1 MSESSNEIE
10 KIRSKIKEFENED
23 IYVEVEGA
31 LQYNIIIKNTK
42 ILISNQKIFIT
53 NEKEQDF
60 IIELYY
66 LDFVEIENNSL
77 IMNMLNDIKIT
88 LDY

>member
-1 MSESSNEIE
+1 MSDNSNEIE
-10 KIRSKIKEFENED
+10 KIRNKIKEFENED
-23 IYVEVEGA
+23 IYVELEGA
-31 LQYNIIIKNTK
+31 LHFNITIKKAK
-42 ILISNQKIFIT
+42 ILVSNQKIFIT

-66 LDFVEIENNSL
+66 LDCVEIENNTIFL
-77 IMNMLNDIKIT
+77 KMLNDIKIT

>member
-10 KIRSKIKEFENED
+10 KIRSKIREFENED

-31 LQYNIIIKNTK
+31 LQYNVTIKNAK

-66 LDFVEIENNSL
+66 LDFVKIENNSL

>member
-1 MSESSNEIE
+1 MSESSNDIE
-10 KIRSKIKEFENED
+10 RIRSKIKEFENED

-31 LQYNIIIKNTK
+31 LQYNIIIKDAK

>member
-1 MSESSNEIE
+1 MLE
-10 KIRSKIKEFENED
+10 KLRIKLKEFENED
-23 IYVEVEGA
+23 IYVEIEGT
-31 LQYNIIIKNTK
+31 LQFHVTIKNAK

-66 LDFVEIENNSL
+66 LDNIEIEGNAIYL
-77 IMNMLNDIKIT
+77 QMQNDIKII

>member
-31 LQYNIIIKNTK
+31 LQYNIIIK
-42 ILISNQKIFIT
+42 
-53 NEKEQDF
+53 
-60 IIELYY
+60 
-66 LDFVEIENNSL
+66 
-77 IMNMLNDIKIT
+77 MLKF
-88 LDY
+88 

>member
-1 MSESSNEIE
+1 MSDNSNEIE
-10 KIRSKIKEFENED
+10 KIRNKLKEFENED
-23 IYVEVEGA
+23 VYVEIEGA
-31 LQYNIIIKNTK
+31 LQYHITINNAKV
-42 ILISNQKIFIT
+42 LISNQKIFIT

-66 LDFVEIENNSL
+66 LDYANIENNTI
-77 IMNMLNDIKIT
+77 IMEMLNDIKIT

>member
-10 KIRSKIKEFENED
+10 KIRSKIEEFENED

-31 LQYNIIIKNTK
+31 LQYNVTIKKAK
-42 ILISNQKIFIT
+42 ILISSQKIFIT

-66 LDFVEIENNSL
+66 LDFVEIENNTL

>member
-1 MSESSNEIE
+1 MQDNSE
-10 KIRSKIKEFENED
+10 KILAKIKEFQNQD
-23 IYVEVEGA
+23 IYIELGGA
-31 LQYNIIIKNTK
+31 IQYNFLIRNAK
-42 ILISNQKIFIT
+42 ILVSKQKIFIT

-66 LDFVEIENNSL
+66 LKNIVIEEYTIYL
-77 IMNMLNDIKIT
+77 QMLNDIKIM

>member
-1 MSESSNEIE
+1 MSDNSNEIQ
-10 KIRSKIKEFENED
+10 KLKNKIKEFENKD
-23 IYVEVEGA
+23 IYVEIEGA
-31 LQYNIIIKNTK
+31 LQFYITIKNAK

-66 LDFVEIENNSL
+66 LDCVEIEENT
-77 IMNMLNDIKIT
+77 IIIKMLNDIKIT

>member
-1 MSESSNEIE
+1 MSDNSDEIE
-10 KIRSKIKEFENED
+10 KIRNKIKEFENED
-23 IYVEVEGA
+23 IYVELEGA
-31 LQYNIIIKNTK
+31 LQFSVTIKNSK

-66 LDFVEIENNSL
+66 LDYVEIENNT
-77 IMNMLNDIKIT
+77 IFMNMLNDIKIT

>member
-1 MSESSNEIE
+1 MLDNSNEIE
-10 KIRSKIKEFENED
+10 KIRSKLKEFENED
-23 IYVEVEGA
+23 IYVEIEGA
-31 LQYNIIIKNTK
+31 LQYNITIENAK

-66 LDFVEIENNSL
+66 LDCADIENNII
-77 IMNMLNDIKIT
+77 IMKMTNDIKII

>member
-10 KIRSKIKEFENED
+10 KIRSKIREFENED

-31 LQYNIIIKNTK
+31 LQYNVTIKNAKT
-42 ILISNQKIFIT
+42 LISNQKIFIT

>member
-10 KIRSKIKEFENED
+10 KIRSKIREFENED

-31 LQYNIIIKNTK
+31 LQYNVTIKNAK
-42 ILISNQKIFIT
+42 ILNSNQKIFIT

>member
-31 LQYNIIIKNTK
+31 LQYNIIIKKAK

>member
-10 KIRSKIKEFENED
+10 KIRSKIEEFENED

-31 LQYNIIIKNTK
+31 LQYNVTIKKAK

-66 LDFVEIENNSL
+66 LDFVEIENNTL

>member
-1 MSESSNEIE
+1 MLNELRI
-10 KIRSKIKEFENED
+10 KLKEFENED
-23 IYVEVEGA
+23 IYVEIKGA
-31 LQYNIIIKNTK
+31 IEFHTTVKSAK

-66 LDFVEIENNSL
+66 LDNIEIEENAIYL
-77 IMNMLNDIKIT
+77 QMQNDIEIM

>member
-1 MSESSNEIE
+1 MSDDSNEIE
-10 KIRSKIKEFENED
+10 KIRSKLKEFENED
-23 IYVEVEGA
+23 VYVEIEGA
-31 LQYNIIIKNTK
+31 LQYNITIENAKV
-42 ILISNQKIFIT
+42 LISNQKIFIT

-66 LDFVEIENNSL
+66 LDYVNIENNTI
-77 IMNMLNDIKIT
+77 IMKMINDIKIT